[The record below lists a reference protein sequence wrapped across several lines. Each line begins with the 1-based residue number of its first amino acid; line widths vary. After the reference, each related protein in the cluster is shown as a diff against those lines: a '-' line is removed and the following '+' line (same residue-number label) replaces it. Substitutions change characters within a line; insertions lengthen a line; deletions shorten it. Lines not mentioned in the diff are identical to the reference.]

1 MEMDLRIFL
10 LGGNKMN
17 DIVDYSKKLDLEIKK
32 QRKIFLII
40 GLVVTFV
47 AFSIGFY
54 ASYAFNNSNSSKG
67 YKNKWETIYEVL
79 KEDWYYGIEDENIEK
94 TLIDKAIYGMLDTQ
108 KDPFTQYLT
117 SLGSLAT
124 SYEGLG
130 ITISEYKE
138 YFIISEIVSKVNIDA
153 GLKKGDILISID
165 GNDLANKDSSYIKTL
180 IEGKS
185 EVSIEVKRGGSI
197 QAITGYITK
206 YTPVT
211 VFKDFSS
218 EEIAYVQIS
227 EFAMD
232 TAQYLDTYLKE
243 AKNLG
248 YDRLI
253 IDLRDNPG
261 GYITSVVDCADLFM
275 GKGKVVLSTKNKD
288 GESYSYKTND
298 NDKYDFSKIVVLI
311 NNGSASGAEALSA
324 ALNENMG
331 DIVDLIGVTT
341 YGKGSA
347 QKTMY
352 FTDGTYFHYTYA
364 LWYTPNGE
372 TIHKKGVSPE
382 IEYVGSGIHLLNF
395 AKVEL
400 EKNDYGNN
408 VYNLQ
413 IIMKNLGYYE
423 GELNSFYGEELEKA
437 IKGYQKDN
445 ELEETGKLD
454 SITIRYILARN
465 YDDKVADYTRETNKI
480 IADYGV

>member
-1 MEMDLRIFL
+1 
-10 LGGNKMN
+10 MN
-17 DIVDYSKKLDLEIKK
+17 DIVDYSKKLDTEIKK
-32 QRKIFLII
+32 QRKIFLVI
-40 GLVVTFV
+40 GLVVAFV

-54 ASYAFNNSNSSKG
+54 ASYAFNSSESSKG

-79 KEDWYYGIEDENIEK
+79 KDEWYYGIDDENIEK

-138 YFIISEIVSKVNIDA
+138 YFVISDIVSKVNIDA

-180 IEGKS
+180 IEGKD
-185 EVSIEVKRGGSI
+185 EVAVEIRRGAST
-197 QAITGYITK
+197 QTLTAYITK

-218 EEIAYVQIS
+218 EEIAYIRIS

-232 TAQYLDTYLKE
+232 TASYLDVYLKE
-243 AKNLG
+243 TKNLG
-248 YDRLI
+248 YDKLI

-275 GKGKVVLSTKNKD
+275 EKGKVVLSTKNKD
-288 GESYSYKTND
+288 GDSYSYKTKD
-298 NDKYDFSKIVVLI
+298 NDKYEFNKIVVLI

-331 DIVDLIGVTT
+331 DVVDLVGVTT

-372 TIHKKGVSPE
+372 TIHKKGVAPE
-382 IEYVGSGIHLLNF
+382 VEYTGSGIHLLDF

-413 IIMKNLGYYE
+413 AIMKKLGYYN
-423 GELNSFYGEELEKA
+423 GELTSFYGEELETAMKE
-437 IKGYQKDN
+437 YQRDN
-445 ELEETGKLD
+445 GLEETGKLD
-454 SITIRYILARN
+454 SITIRYILARY
-465 YDDKVADYTRETNKI
+465 YDDKIADYTNETNEVMKNYR
-480 IADYGV
+480 A